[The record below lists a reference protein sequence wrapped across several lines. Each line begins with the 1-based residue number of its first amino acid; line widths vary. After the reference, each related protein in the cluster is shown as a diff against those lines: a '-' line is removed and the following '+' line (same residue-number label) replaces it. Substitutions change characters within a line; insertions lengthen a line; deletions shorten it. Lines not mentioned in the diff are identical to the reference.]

1 MAGPINIEIACLG
14 LQNVILIADLSV
26 CDLDSETLLYT
37 FLLQAL
43 WFPLLDALMFPQR
56 RIKDIDNKEVLTG
69 GLQGIIRNLLLI

>member
-1 MAGPINIEIACLG
+1 MTGPINIEIACLG

-26 CDLDSETLLYT
+26 CGLNSETLLYT

-69 GLQGIIRNLLLI
+69 GCRALFEICF